1 MSYVLIHIRGLV
13 GIGGFLPSS
22 EIKIEKGTMNFI
34 FGGNGFFGYFY
45 ANSASTDPNRESPY
59 AVSEPGD
66 TIAWWSTYSIDECP
80 DHKSIDK
87 EAVARQLRERH
98 GGWKDPVVQKV
109 INSVRVDHMY
119 PTWTSPPL
127 PTWER
132 DGIVLVGDAAH
143 ALPSTSG
150 QGSSQA
156 LEDVEAFALFLSH
169 YLRTVYEDPNQS
181 TAATQKQAI
190 KVAAKT
196 YMDLRQPHVKNILE
210 KAQKMQNSKRTMGF
224 VQEQIMYCALWI
236 FGKHQ
241 KTTTSVSSF

>member
-1 MSYVLIHIRGLV
+1 MLISIRGLV
-13 GIGGFLPSS
+13 GVGGFLPSS
-22 EIKIEKGTMNFI
+22 EIEIEKGSMNFI

-45 ANSASTDPNRESPY
+45 ANSAATDPNRDSPY

-66 TIAWWSTYSIDECP
+66 TISWWSTYSIDECP
-80 DHKSIDK
+80 DHKSIDR

-98 GGWKDPVVQKV
+98 GEWKDPVVQKV
-109 INSVRVDHMY
+109 IKSVRVDNMY

-132 DGIVLVGDAAH
+132 DGVVLVGDAAH

-169 YLRTVYEDPNQS
+169 YLRQVYEDPNRL
-181 TAATQKQAI
+181 TVATQKQAI
-190 KVAAKT
+190 QIAAKR
-196 YMDLRQPHVKNILE
+196 YIDLRQPHVQGILE
-210 KAQKMQNSKRTMGF
+210 KAQQMQNNKRTMNF
-224 VQEQIMYCALWI
+224 IQEQIMYCVLWI
-236 FGKHQ
+236 FGKRQTIISH
-241 KTTTSVSSF
+241 VISF